1 MLVMNLDQI
10 KKFLLLYFSKQ
21 FIYFLIAGGLSAFL
35 NFSIRL
41 ILRPYFDIIVSATF
55 SYVVALICAF
65 FLYRKFVFPFSLT
78 PMHIQGRRFLII
90 QISCMPIVIFIFSF
104 LASFF
109 TSIGVGIYS
118 EPIAHAIS
126 IGTPALI
133 TFLLYKLFV
142 FMS

>member
-1 MLVMNLDQI
+1 MINLDNI

-41 ILRPYFDIIVSATF
+41 ILRPYFDIIISATF
-55 SYVVALICAF
+55 SYMTALVCAF
-65 FLYRKFVFPFSLT
+65 FLYRKFVFPFSSSPIYT
-78 PMHIQGRRFLII
+78 QGKRFLLI
-90 QISCMPIVIFIFSF
+90 QIACMPIVILIFSL
-104 LASFF
+104 LAGFF
-109 TSIGVGIYS
+109 ISIGMGIYS

-142 FMS
+142 FMN